1 MNFKEY
7 QDKVT
12 AMPLYDDVVLGL
24 VGEVG
29 EVIELL
35 KKDRRLG
42 TKRKVM
48 TKERFIEEMGDVLWY
63 FAGLA
68 TAYNVSLEDI
78 AASNI
83 KKLNERHGIKE

>member
-1 MNFKEY
+1 MNFKDY
-7 QDKVT
+7 QDKIN

-29 EVIELL
+29 EVIELI

-42 TKRKVM
+42 TRRKVM
-48 TKERFIEEMGDVLWY
+48 TKERFVEEMGDVLWY

-68 TAYNVSLEDI
+68 TAYNTTLEEI
-78 AASNI
+78 ADENI
-83 KKLNERHGIKE
+83 KKLNERHGIK